1 MWELETIVFVLA
13 DLWHKTPSEPIY
25 VQTFHKD
32 EKDLRTQS
40 IPITKSKKKKRE
52 RKIIEF
58 N

>member
-1 MWELETIVFVLA
+1 MFVLA

-25 VQTFHKD
+25 VQPFHKD

-40 IPITKSKKKKRE
+40 IPITKSKKKKRK